1 VSDQLIVP
9 DCYYTTRSSNR
20 WNKGKKIKISWANAL
35 VSDQLIQTSNMRAG
49 KHISKWFHL
58 GTRYYLHIHTTNKNH
73 TTIEV
78 LEKEP
83 SDFLNREAIIF
94 PLGEQSVK

>member
-1 VSDQLIVP
+1 
-9 DCYYTTRSSNR
+9 
-20 WNKGKKIKISWANAL
+20 
-35 VSDQLIQTSNMRAG
+35 
-49 KHISKWFHL
+49 
-58 GTRYYLHIHTTNKNH
+58 
-73 TTIEV
+73 